1 MQKLLKL
8 KKMRRSFAPSNLKTG
23 SPKPSTSNGIKQV
36 VKPVLILKKPINI
49 QPRNENKNNSAGKLS
64 FSVVYGAISGRKH
77 KVYDS
82 DGFIEFNITSKNV
95 VLKDTAGKVIINN

>member
-1 MQKLLKL
+1 
-8 KKMRRSFAPSNLKTG
+8 MRRSFAPSNIKTG
-23 SPKPSTSNGIKQV
+23 TTNQSTSNGIKQV
-36 VKPVLILKKPINI
+36 VKKPALILKKPINY

-82 DGFIEFNITSKNV
+82 DGFIDCNITSKNV
-95 VLKDTAGKVIINN
+95 VLKDTAGKVII

>member
-1 MQKLLKL
+1 
-8 KKMRRSFAPSNLKTG
+8 MRRSFAPSILKTG
-23 SPKPSTSNGIKQV
+23 AAKPSTSNGIKQV
-36 VKPVLILKKPINI
+36 VKSALVLKKPVNY

-82 DGFIEFNITSKNV
+82 DGSIEFNIASKNV
-95 VLKDTAGKVIINN
+95 VLKDAAGKVIIID